1 MPAIPAR
8 IGFVLRE
15 QRIVEATSAVMKARY
30 GDAARDPKDEP
41 FETFFDLAADAQAM
55 ASERLALVGTER
67 RRFQTEIAG
76 AIDLDL
82 SATTPTVTMIDD
94 ERQADQ
100 PALIVSVTEDAGS
113 DRTILVTWG

>member
-30 GDAARDPKDEP
+30 GDAARDPKDDP

-55 ASERLALVGTER
+55 ASERLELIGTER
-67 RRFQTEIAG
+67 RRFQPEIAG
-76 AIDLDL
+76 ALELDF
-82 SATTPTVTMIDD
+82 SETTPTVTMVDD
-94 ERQADQ
+94 ERQVDQ
-100 PALIVSVTEDAGS
+100 PSLVVSVTEDAGR
-113 DRTILVTWG
+113 DRTVLVCWG